1 MQRGGRGQIH
11 VNAPSPPTA
20 YRVAMRFSDPA
31 IRAAYRRGA
40 RDSYESAFAR
50 LDPAVERTIAE
61 WLGDLDRWHCGE
73 PPPPPYA
80 WEQEDPD

>member
-1 MQRGGRGQIH
+1 
-11 VNAPSPPTA
+11 
-20 YRVAMRFSDPA
+20 MRFNDPA

-61 WLGDLDRWHCGE
+61 WLGDLDRWQFGE

-80 WEQEDPD
+80 WPDKGCG